1 MLKANELHEG
11 WSGTLI
17 HEVVGTFKCQR
28 VLFVGKQVVVF
39 NEVKQWG
46 VQETVLL
53 LKLIEI
59 QDNSPNN
66 NGNN

>member
-1 MLKANELHEG
+1 MLKATELHVG